1 LKPIALVVARLARTL
16 ENVAIEEEIIRE
28 KMKVWGRKLPHL
40 FFAAHP
46 QLQMQPYNFACI
58 SLKFPAGSGTVPGR
72 ARKIML
78 AFLKHAIALKPLCRL
93 AAGF

>member
-1 LKPIALVVARLARTL
+1 VGAKASAP
-16 ENVAIEEEIIRE
+16 
-28 KMKVWGRKLPHL
+28 

-46 QLQMQPYNFACI
+46 QLQKQPSNFACI